1 MKVVASGAELAA
13 LPAVMK
19 NLKIELGGK
28 VLTKVQQNVQANYP
42 ARVRSL
48 RRPEGPACGER

>member
-19 NLKIELGGK
+19 NLKIKLGGK
-28 VLTKVQQNVQANYP
+28 VQQHVQTNYP

-48 RRPEGPACGER
+48 RRPEGSPC

>member
-1 MKVVASGAELAA
+1 MKVVASGAELTA

-48 RRPEGPACGER
+48 RRPEGPPC